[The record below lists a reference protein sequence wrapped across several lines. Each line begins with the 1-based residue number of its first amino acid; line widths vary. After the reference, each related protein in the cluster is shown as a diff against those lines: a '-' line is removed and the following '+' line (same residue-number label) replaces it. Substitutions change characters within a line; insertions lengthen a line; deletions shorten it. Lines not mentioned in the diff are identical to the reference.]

1 MIKIKFLP
9 RRVKRYTVV
18 LSALIALTVFM
29 SPFSK
34 AADSP
39 ELIVRSLFTEL
50 LGELDRHREANTL
63 THDNVRDVFSKILD
77 PRIDYEALSIWILKD
92 RWTNASTEQKNQ
104 FTQAFQAY
112 IINTYSLALA
122 GGENI
127 SMDVR
132 DEPQRRNKAAIVTA
146 DFAIADADPIP
157 IDFRLV
163 EKDGKWVLFDVS
175 FAGVSLAVTFR
186 SDFNYIARDGG
197 IDAVTRYLNHRAE
210 GNTGRIDP

>member
-1 MIKIKFLP
+1 
-9 RRVKRYTVV
+9 
-18 LSALIALTVFM
+18 
-29 SPFSK
+29 
-34 AADSP
+34 
-39 ELIVRSLFTEL
+39 
-50 LGELDRHREANTL
+50 
-63 THDNVRDVFSKILD
+63 
-77 PRIDYEALSIWILKD
+77 
-92 RWTNASTEQKNQ
+92 
-104 FTQAFQAY
+104 
-112 IINTYSLALA
+112 
-122 GGENI
+122 
-127 SMDVR
+127 MDVR